1 MSNIT
6 VDEAQAWAEKS
17 KLDLVSELDGEL
29 EKQIANQVLARVATA
44 YTVSGWTSSYNTPT
58 LIKQIIAMFY
68 VGWIYERQYSD
79 DNNGPN
85 VYGDKLLAMAEAALQ
100 NILDG
105 VTEIP
110 GVDPVLDSGAP
121 SFYPTDLSS
130 AQCPTPEDRSLGDA
144 KFSMGNIF

>member
-1 MSNIT
+1 MSHIT

-17 KLDLVSELDGEL
+17 KLDLVSALDGEL
-29 EKQIANQVLARVATA
+29 EKQIASQVLARVATA
-44 YTVSGWTSSYNTPT
+44 YDVSGWTTSINTPT
-58 LIKQIIAMFY
+58 LLKQIIAMFY

-85 VYGDKLLAMAEAALQ
+85 VYGDKLLEMAEKALQ

-105 VTEIP
+105 LTELP
-110 GVDPVLDSGAP
+110 GVVPILDSGAP

-130 AQCPTPEDRSLGDA
+130 AQCPTPWDRSLGDA
-144 KFSMGNIF
+144 KFSMGTVF

>member
-29 EKQIANQVLARVATA
+29 EKQVASQVLARVAIA
-44 YTVSGWTSSYNTPT
+44 YDVSGWTTTYNTPQLLKT
-58 LIKQIIAMFY
+58 IICMFY
-68 VGWIYERQYSD
+68 VGWLYERTYSD

-85 VYGDKLLAMAEAALQ
+85 VYGDKLLEMAETMLQ

-105 VTEIP
+105 ITELP
-110 GVDPVLDSGAP
+110 GVIPTLDSGSP

-144 KFSMGNIF
+144 KFSMGIVF